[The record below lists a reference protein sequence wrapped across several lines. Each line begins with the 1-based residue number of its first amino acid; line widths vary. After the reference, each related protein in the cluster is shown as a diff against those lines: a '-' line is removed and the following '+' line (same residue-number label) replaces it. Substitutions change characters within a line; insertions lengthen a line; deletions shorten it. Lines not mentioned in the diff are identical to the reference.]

1 MATAA
6 DLHGRRVIVNLKL
19 VAELAGILLT
29 TGVVLGVVAA
39 VGTTRPHRPATG
51 SSRWLGAV
59 WRGEGLTVRE
69 RRSRQTLLITGSVC
83 GALAWLVT
91 GMPIVGLIVLGAVP
105 GVPWLLTVGRS
116 EKRSIARV
124 EAVGE
129 WTRRLKDISTTGVGL
144 QQAIVASTATT
155 PDEIGDE
162 VRNLAAR
169 LQAGWD
175 ARTALLMFADT
186 IADPICDQ
194 VVAALI
200 LNLADRG
207 EHLGEVLGSIAS
219 AAVAEVATR
228 REVEA
233 KRTQPRFAVKFLTGM
248 TLLTLGYGATRA
260 EYMRPY
266 ATPTGQLVMA
276 GLAAVFVALL
286 LWVRNMSLPPR
297 VPRLLSAPRAEEVD
311 R

>member
-1 MATAA
+1 MN
-6 DLHGRRVIVNLKL
+6 IKL
-19 VAELAGILLT
+19 IAELAGVLIAA
-29 TGVVLGVVAA
+29 GVVLGIVA
-39 VGTTRPHRPATG
+39 VTGTTRPPRPQAP
-51 SSRWLGAV
+51 SQQWLARL
-59 WRGEGLTVRE
+59 WRGEGLGARD
-69 RRSRQTLLITGSVC
+69 RRSRQMLLVL
-83 GALAWLVT
+83 GAIGGAVAWLAT
-91 GMPIVGLIVLGAVP
+91 GMPVVGLIVLVTVP
-105 GVPWLLTVGRS
+105 GAPWLFTVGGG
-116 EKRSIARV
+116 EKRAIARI

-155 PDEIGDE
+155 PAEIGDE

-175 ARTALLMFADT
+175 ARIALLMFADD
-186 IADPICDQ
+186 IADPVCDQ

-200 LNLADRG
+200 LNLTDRG
-207 EHLGEVLGSIAS
+207 EHLGDVLGSIAS
-219 AAVAEVATR
+219 AAAAEVATR

-266 ATPTGQLVMA
+266 ASPTGQLVMA
-276 GLAAVFVALL
+276 GLTAVFVALL
-286 LWVRNMSLPPR
+286 LWVRSMSLPPR
-297 VPRLLSAPRAEEVD
+297 VPRFLATPRTEEVAL
-311 R
+311 